1 MPNSTTDIR
10 EVIANVRACLTDT
23 FAALDTWFDQPAELR
38 QYRPTAGGWTANEI
52 LEHIGLTNHFLL
64 ILVDKATRKALLNA
78 RMNDLG
84 ESLAQ
89 YQFQTEKLAE
99 IGRHK
104 SFAWI
109 RPEHMEPTGTRA
121 LAEVRAQL
129 QQQLA
134 HCQQTLAAV
143 PHGEGALY
151 RTTMSV
157 NGLGKIDV
165 YEYLYFLAQHGQR
178 HLTQLSHNA
187 AEFTR
192 NSA

>member
-1 MPNSTTDIR
+1 MTDATSAIR
-10 EVIANVRACLTDT
+10 AVMAEVRVCLTDT
-23 FAALDTWFDQPAELR
+23 FAALDAWFDQPADLR
-38 QYRPTAGGWTANEI
+38 RYRPAAGGWTADEI
-52 LEHIGLTNHFLL
+52 LEHVGLTNHFLL

-78 RMNDLG
+78 QTQDLAAA
-84 ESLAQ
+84 LAA
-89 YQFQTEKLAE
+89 YEFQTGKLAD

-109 RPEHMEPTGTRA
+109 RPEHMEPTGTRP

-134 HCQQTLAAV
+134 HCRQTLAAM
-143 PHGEGALY
+143 PNGEGALY

-178 HLTQLSHNA
+178 HLTQLSRNA
-187 AEFTR
+187 AEFAH
-192 NSA
+192 NPA